1 MCGSARKVSPVCD
14 HRFWLVH
21 FLKKLGFAMD
31 TNACLSS
38 GYPDP
43 EQKETTDR
51 TQDQDTANSLAE
63 LFRIISAYN
72 PRADLAVVKA
82 AYDYAANAH
91 KGQKRFSGEPYIVHP
106 LEVAKILAEL
116 EIDLE
121 TIVAGLLH
129 DLVEDTGVTLDDIS
143 ERFGSEIAL
152 LVDGVT
158 KLSRIE
164 FKSKEEQHAENLR
177 KMFLAMAKDI
187 RVILI
192 KLADRL
198 HNMRT
203 LKYHPLPKQVEIARE
218 TLEIFTPLAHR
229 LGIYRIKWELEDL
242 AFRFK
247 EPEKYFDLVEKIAKT
262 RKKREEYISS
272 VISILRDKLN
282 GMGIEA
288 EIVGR
293 PKNFYS
299 INEKMVKQKVDLDEI
314 YDVLA
319 VRCLVETVRDCY
331 ATLGIVHTM
340 WTPIPGRFKDFIAMP
355 KSNMY
360 QSLHTTVVGPQGE
373 PLEIQIRTKEMHRT
387 AEYGIAAHW
396 RYKEGNRGDR
406 EFDKKLAWLRQ
417 LLDWQHDLRDAR
429 EFMENL
435 KIDLFSDTVFVFSP
449 KGDVYELPAGS
460 VPLDFAYRIHTDVG
474 HRCIGA
480 KVSGRIVPLD
490 YVLKNGDI
498 VEILTSK
505 NSFPKRDWLN
515 IAKTS
520 QSKTKIRQWF
530 KKEQREENIFKGKE
544 LLEREI
550 KKQGF
555 EADLTKSEKIIEA
568 GKKFSL
574 FTLDDIYAAVG
585 DGALSV
591 NSILSKIKLEEAKLE
606 KKGLLAEEVQ
616 NIKNDIK
623 PAAVWGKPMQ
633 GIRVKG
639 IDNVLIRLS
648 HCCNPVPG
656 DPITG
661 YITRGRGISI
671 HRDDCKNLITY
682 QQQEAERLVEVAWDQ
697 EFTEPF
703 QVKLEVHGM
712 DRAGFLSDVMAV
724 LVEMKIS
731 ANWVTARG
739 KKDGAAVIELVLTM
753 RGIEQLDYI
762 MTKIS
767 RIKDVFDIRRVSFSG
782 QTLGTLN

>member
-1 MCGSARKVSPVCD
+1 MEI
-14 HRFWLVH
+14 
-21 FLKKLGFAMD
+21 
-31 TNACLSS
+31 NACLAS
-38 GYPDP
+38 GQPQP
-43 EQKETTDR
+43 SRKETPNT
-51 TQDQDTANSLAE
+51 TQNLDTGKSLEE
-63 LFRIISAYN
+63 LLQIIRGYN
-72 PRADLAVVKA
+72 AKADLSVVKD
-82 AYDYAANAH
+82 AYDYAASAH
-91 KGQKRFSGEPYIVHP
+91 RGQKRISGEPYIVHP

-116 EIDLE
+116 ELDLE

-129 DLVEDTGVTLDDIS
+129 DVVEDTGETLTSIS
-143 ERFGSEIAL
+143 ERFGSETAL

-164 FKSKEEQHAENLR
+164 FKSKEEQQAENLR

-198 HNMRT
+198 HNLRT
-203 LKYHPLPKQVEIARE
+203 LKYHPTPKQVEIAKE
-218 TLEIFTPLAHR
+218 TLEIFAPLAHR

-242 AFRFK
+242 AFRFN
-247 EPEKYFDLVEKIAKT
+247 EPEKYFDLVERIAQT

-272 VISILRDKLN
+272 AISVLKDKLS
-282 GMGIEA
+282 GMGLEVDIE
-288 EIVGR
+288 GR
-293 PKNFYS
+293 PKHLYS
-299 INEKMVKQKVDLDEI
+299 ISVKMAKQKVGLNEI
-314 YDVLA
+314 FDVLA

-373 PLEIQIRTKEMHRT
+373 PLEIQIRTREMHRT

-396 RYKEGNRGDR
+396 RYKEGSRGDR

-417 LLDWQHDLRDAR
+417 LLEWQHDLRDAR

-449 KGDVYELPAGS
+449 KGDVVELPAGS

-474 HRCIGA
+474 HRCVGA
-480 KVSGRIVPLD
+480 KINGRIVPLD

-530 KKEQREENIFKGKE
+530 KKEQREENILKGKE
-544 LLEREI
+544 ILEREV
-550 KKQGF
+550 KKQGI
-555 EADLTKSEKIIEA
+555 EADLPKPEKIIEA

-574 FTLDDIYAAVG
+574 FTLDDIYAAIG
-585 DGALSV
+585 DGAITV
-591 NSILSKIKLEEAKLE
+591 NSVLSKIRAEEAKLE

-616 NIKNDIK
+616 NIKNDVK
-623 PAAVWGKPMQ
+623 PAAGWGKPMQ

-639 IDNVLIRLS
+639 IDNILIRLS

-671 HRDDCKNLITY
+671 HRNDCMNLINY
-682 QQQEAERLVEVAWDQ
+682 QRQEGERLVEVAWDQ

-703 QVKLEVHGM
+703 QVKLEINGL

-739 KKDGAAVIELVLTM
+739 RKDGAAVIELVLTM
-753 RGIEQLDYI
+753 KGIEQLDYI

-767 RIKDVFDIRRVSFSG
+767 RVKDVYDMRRVSFSG

>member
-1 MCGSARKVSPVCD
+1 MIQGD
-14 HRFWLVH
+14 YDTILLVQY
-21 FLKKLGFAMD
+21 KYKEKGFNMEI
-31 TNACLSS
+31 NACLAS
-38 GYPDP
+38 GQPQP
-43 EQKETTDR
+43 SQKGTPNTT
-51 TQDQDTANSLAE
+51 QNLDTGKSLEE
-63 LFRIISAYN
+63 LLQIIRGYN
-72 PRADLAVVKA
+72 AKADLSVVKD
-82 AYDYAANAH
+82 AYDYAASAH
-91 KGQKRFSGEPYIVHP
+91 RGQKRISGEPYIVHP

-116 EIDLE
+116 ELDLE

-129 DLVEDTGVTLDDIS
+129 DVVEDTGETLTSIS
-143 ERFGSEIAL
+143 ERFGSETAL

-164 FKSKEEQHAENLR
+164 FKSKEEQQAENLR

-198 HNMRT
+198 HNLRT
-203 LKYHPLPKQVEIARE
+203 LKYHPTPKQVEIAKE
-218 TLEIFTPLAHR
+218 TLEIFAPLAHR

-242 AFRFK
+242 AFRFN
-247 EPEKYFDLVEKIAKT
+247 EPEKYFDLVERIAQT

-272 VISILRDKLN
+272 AISVLKDKLS
-282 GMGIEA
+282 GMGLEVDIE
-288 EIVGR
+288 GR
-293 PKNFYS
+293 PKHLYS
-299 INEKMVKQKVDLDEI
+299 ISVKMAKQKVGLNEI
-314 YDVLA
+314 FDVLA

-373 PLEIQIRTKEMHRT
+373 PLEIQIRTREMHRT

-396 RYKEGNRGDR
+396 RYKEGSRGDR

-417 LLDWQHDLRDAR
+417 LLEWQHDLRDAR

-449 KGDVYELPAGS
+449 KGDVVELPAGS

-474 HRCIGA
+474 HRCVGA
-480 KVSGRIVPLD
+480 KINGRIVPLD

-530 KKEQREENIFKGKE
+530 KKEQREENILKGKE
-544 LLEREI
+544 ILEREV
-550 KKQGF
+550 KKQGI
-555 EADLTKSEKIIEA
+555 ESDLPKPEKIIEA

-574 FTLDDIYAAVG
+574 FTLDDIYAAIG
-585 DGALSV
+585 DGAITV
-591 NSILSKIKLEEAKLE
+591 NSVLSKIRAEEAKLE

-616 NIKNDIK
+616 NIKNDVK
-623 PAAVWGKPMQ
+623 PAAGWGKPMQ

-639 IDNVLIRLS
+639 IDNILIRLS

-671 HRDDCKNLITY
+671 HRNDCMNLINY
-682 QQQEAERLVEVAWDQ
+682 QRQEGERLVEVAWDQ

-703 QVKLEVHGM
+703 QVKLEINGL

-739 KKDGAAVIELVLTM
+739 RKDGAAVIELVLTM
-753 RGIEQLDYI
+753 KGIEQLDYI

-767 RIKDVFDIRRVSFSG
+767 RVKDVYDMRRVSFSG